1 MFGILATKGSIVSR
15 ETEQQT
21 WVEAWARRIDALGL
35 APIVLPLFDV
45 AHTFGF
51 LGSQAILVAQ
61 PLAAGIVN
69 DATIERT
76 VTLLDSPE
84 LLEQLRA
91 CLEGEES

>member
-1 MFGILATKGSIVSR
+1 MSR
-15 ETEQQT
+15 ETEQQA

-35 APIVLPLFDV
+35 SPIVLPLLDV

-51 LGSQAILVAQ
+51 LGSQALLIAQ

-69 DATIERT
+69 NATIERT

-84 LLEQLRA
+84 LLDQLRA
-91 CLEGEES
+91 YLEKEES

>member
-1 MFGILATKGSIVSR
+1 MFGILAAKGPTVSK
-15 ETEQQT
+15 ETEQRA

-35 APIVLPLFDV
+35 SPIVLPLLDV

-51 LGSQAILVAQ
+51 LGSQALLIAQ

-69 DATIERT
+69 NATIERT

-84 LLEQLRA
+84 LLDQLRA
-91 CLEGEES
+91 CLEKEES